1 MKQYKKWGAKYKGTC
16 QECGKRIKLDNSG
29 HLRSHG
35 HSVGEVWYNACP
47 GSYEKAAELDISY
60 AEESLKSAKEM
71 FNLYDCLRNRLNSLV
86 KENNIELNDAM
97 FQHYPVL
104 MNQMIAW
111 FENDVNSIDYPK
123 ELAKVYEDEGYYSK
137 ATLDRTI
144 THYINKAKKIDWKD
158 NIFADVYREIKA
170 QWLYFHVRWET
181 MEDRI
186 EFHKQNKNYLILVD
200 SITEQREHVIS
211 HTPLY

>member
-1 MKQYKKWGAKYKGTC
+1 
-16 QECGKRIKLDNSG
+16 
-29 HLRSHG
+29 
-35 HSVGEVWYNACP
+35 
-47 GSYEKAAELDISY
+47 
-60 AEESLKSAKEM
+60 
-71 FNLYDCLRNRLNSLV
+71 
-86 KENNIELNDAM
+86 
-97 FQHYPVL
+97 